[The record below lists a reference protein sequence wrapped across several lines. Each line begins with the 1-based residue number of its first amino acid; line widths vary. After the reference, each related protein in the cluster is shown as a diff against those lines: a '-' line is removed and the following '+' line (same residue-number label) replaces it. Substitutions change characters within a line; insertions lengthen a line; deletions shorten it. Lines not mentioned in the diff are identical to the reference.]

1 MTIIHLVWNITRGEA
16 CWIKWSSHSY
26 HLSFLG
32 AWLCVTQVFSI
43 QPQHSRRL
51 LKNSNNRK
59 RQHWT
64 EWKFMECHYIDIFIT
79 ENTIPRMTNDW
90 FVFNQANRHA
100 TTQKPQCTCW
110 KTWLAICLINCNQST
125 CFQRFVLIF
134 FLFVHVLTSE
144 LDCRICFISLPF
156 QYTIANF
163 RCICET
169 LQW

>member
-1 MTIIHLVWNITRGEA
+1 MNHTAKYDHYSPGLKYSQRWSLLDQIKFTLVPFIISWCLA
-16 CWIKWSSHSY
+16 
-26 HLSFLG
+26 
-32 AWLCVTQVFSI
+32 LCHTSVVPI

-125 CFQRFVLIF
+125 CFQRFVLF
-134 FLFVHVLTSE
+134 FFS
-144 LDCRICFISLPF
+144 FMF
-156 QYTIANF
+156 
-163 RCICET
+163 
-169 LQW
+169 